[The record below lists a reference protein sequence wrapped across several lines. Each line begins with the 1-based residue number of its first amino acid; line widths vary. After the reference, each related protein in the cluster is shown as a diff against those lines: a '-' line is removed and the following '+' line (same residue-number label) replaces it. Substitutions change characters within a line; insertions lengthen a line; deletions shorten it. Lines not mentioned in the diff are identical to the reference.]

1 MNSLVILE
9 LLYAGWFLFIYSSRV
24 EGLDDGNIS
33 ALKGS
38 ITLVFVLLFFF
49 EVQKELL
56 LSIMNFR
63 PSDFNSSHWKCAHLN
78 FNHHISVLCYS
89 VIF

>member
-9 LLYAGWFLFIYSSRV
+9 VLYAGRSLFIHSSGVKR
-24 EGLDDGNIS
+24 LDDGNIS

-38 ITLVFVLLFFF
+38 ITLACGLLCLF

-56 LSIMNFR
+56 LSIMNFH
-63 PSDFNSSHWKCAHLN
+63 PGDFSSLH
-78 FNHHISVLCYS
+78 
-89 VIF
+89 